1 MRKIFCRRCG
11 AEIDASLGE
20 CPVCGAVYYIISDAP
35 GAEGPSEPGWT
46 VDEILSE
53 SPEYLGFSLTPEPEA
68 APAKSEPP
76 ASPAQ
81 GEQRPVQNAAKP
93 VLRPVQNAQPEA
105 GGERRAMQGPRPVPA
120 ESQRRRAPID
130 DDSAYQPR
138 GERRP
143 DYRRRGLIVGAVAL
157 LAVLTVIICAM
168 SDAFDFSK
176 NSQVQYMPDL
186 VGLTEESA
194 GTIIDSYGLKLELT
208 AVYEDS
214 AEPAGTVIRQSV
226 KAGKKLAKKD
236 SIVITVSTGNAPA
249 GDDGAAAEKIP
260 VPDLSGMTYDG
271 ARDLLLGLGLTITKT
286 EGIYSDSVPEGCII
300 TQSPDR
306 GVELAPGGTV
316 IVTMSN
322 GPAPSPTPTSHTI
335 SVTAGKGGSVSP
347 KGQVSVSDGESQTF
361 TITPDEGYEIRE
373 VKVDGVNVGAVESY
387 IFTNVTGDHTIYA
400 VFRIKPEESPE
411 PTEEPSPEVTVPPD
425 ETPYEPPVVPD
436 VPATP
441 TEPVPAG

>member
-35 GAEGPSEPGWT
+35 EAENSTAPGWT

-53 SPEYLGFSLTPEPEA
+53 SPEYLGFSVTPEPTPETA
-68 APAKSEPP
+68 PAPAKAAPP
-76 ASPAQ
+76 VRPAQNVQRPAQSTARPAQ
-81 GEQRPVQNAAKP
+81 GTPWPSGSVSGAKQGARPAAEEP
-93 VLRPVQNAQPEA
+93 
-105 GGERRAMQGPRPVPA
+105 
-120 ESQRRRAPID
+120 QRRRAPID
-130 DDSAYQPR
+130 RDSAYQPR

-143 DYRRRGLIVGAVAL
+143 DYRRRGFIVGAVAL

-176 NSQVQYMPDL
+176 NSEVQYMPDL

-194 GTIIDSYGLKLELT
+194 RTIIDSYGLRLELT

-214 AEPAGTVIRQSV
+214 AEPAGTIIRQSV
-226 KAGKKLAKKD
+226 KVGKKLAKKD
-236 SIVITVSTGNAPA
+236 SIVITVSTGNSPA
-249 GDDGAAAEKIP
+249 GSDGDAAEKIP
-260 VPDLSGMTYDG
+260 VPDLSDMTYDS

-286 EGIYSDSVPEGCII
+286 EGVYSESVPEGRII
-300 TQSPDR
+300 TQSPDS

-347 KGQVSVSDGESQTF
+347 KGQVPVVDGESQTF

-387 IFTNVTGDHTIYA
+387 SFTNVTGDHTIYA
-400 VFRIKPEESPE
+400 VFQIKPEESPE
-411 PTEEPSPEVTVPPD
+411 PSEEPSPAITAPPD